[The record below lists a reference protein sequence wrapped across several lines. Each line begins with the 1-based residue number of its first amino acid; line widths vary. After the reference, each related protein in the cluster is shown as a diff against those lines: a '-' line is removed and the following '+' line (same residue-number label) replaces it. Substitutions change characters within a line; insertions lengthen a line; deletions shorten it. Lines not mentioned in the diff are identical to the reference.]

1 MTTQI
6 KIAVLLA
13 SALLIFGY
21 TKAIRYFAYQDGAA
35 SVQAKWDEETVRRDL
50 ITEQLK
56 SKNEKLTQ
64 ENKDL
69 AGKITTNLEN
79 ANAIHA
85 KTVATLHAEYA
96 GRLRKSEAR
105 SGIYREQAEGG
116 TAECQRLASHA
127 TELDRSLEEGR
138 SVVQELRTAL
148 GFRDEQL
155 RQLGH
160 QILADRA
167 LLN

>member
-1 MTTQI
+1 MTAQI
-6 KIAVLLA
+6 KIAILLASVLLA
-13 SALLIFGY
+13 FGY
-21 TKAIRYFAYQDGAA
+21 TKAIRYFAYQDGAK
-35 SVQAKWDEETVRRDL
+35 SVQLEWDKETARRDL
-50 ITEQLK
+50 ITEQLE
-56 SKNEKLTQ
+56 SKNKKLTQ

-69 AGKITTNLEN
+69 TGKITTNLEN
-79 ANAIHA
+79 ANALHA
-85 KTVATLHAEYA
+85 KTVAALHAEYA

-116 TAECQRLASHA
+116 TAECQRLAGHA

-138 SVVQELRTAL
+138 SVVQELRTTL

>member
-6 KIAVLLA
+6 KIAILLA
-13 SALLIFGY
+13 STLLIFGY
-21 TKAIRYFAYQDGAA
+21 TKVIRHLAYQDGAA
-35 SVQAKWDEETVRRDL
+35 SVQSRWDEETVRRDL

-56 SKNEKLTQ
+56 SKNEKLSQ

-69 AGKITTNLEN
+69 VVNIATNLEN
-79 ANAIHA
+79 ANALHT
-85 KTVATLHAEYA
+85 KTVAALHAEYA
-96 GRLRKSEAR
+96 DRLRKSEAR

-116 TAECQRLASHA
+116 ATQCQRLASHA

-138 SVVQELRTAL
+138 SVVQELRTTVGL
-148 GFRDEQL
+148 RDQQLEQL
-155 RQLGH
+155 GR